1 MLDIDTLFIIGLML
15 LIFTMCCVTM
25 SGVERGSAG
34 KNFDGCAVMVSPA
47 TRMIH
52 HVGDGYFIL
61 TVGITDK

>member
-1 MLDIDTLFIIGLML
+1 MLL

-25 SGVERGSAG
+25 SGVERGSAH
-34 KNFDGCAVMVSPA
+34 KKFDGCAVMVSPA